1 MENIARK
8 KYEEIIGKS
17 VFVPGLVI
25 KPEKPWLGASPDGAF
40 INDDGNLKLVEIKC
54 PFSARESDV
63 IDVPFLDKDHHL
75 KKSHQYYTQV
85 QIAMYCCSATTCDFF
100 VFSPKDYKL
109 LTVEFDQDFV

>member
-63 IDVPFLDKDHHL
+63 IDVPFLDKEHHL

-109 LTVEFDQDFV
+109 LTVKFDQDFV

>member
-1 MENIARK
+1 MEETARK

-54 PFSARESDV
+54 PFSARESDIIFMASAAAECRCIQSVLFSLMKALLRAIV
-63 IDVPFLDKDHHL
+63 IKVKENPAEAARSIAVPEQR
-75 KKSHQYYTQV
+75 S
-85 QIAMYCCSATTCDFF
+85 
-100 VFSPKDYKL
+100 
-109 LTVEFDQDFV
+109 